1 MKYNIRKMDW
11 AKRRPSDEKPTIV
24 DVEVENLKPE
34 HNHFC
39 QMKVTYQNGDQ
50 QTLFSRVLYNEKN
63 RQVEFRWNARGV
75 RYHRVLALGLPGAL
89 N

>member
-11 AKRRPSDEKPTIV
+11 AKRRPSDEKPTII

-39 QMKVTYQNGDQ
+39 QMIVTYQNGDQ
-50 QTLFSRVLYNEKN
+50 QTLFSRVLYNEKTGKWSLDGMH
-63 RQVEFRWNARGV
+63 VVLDIIEF
-75 RYHRVLALGLPGAL
+75 
-89 N
+89 

>member
-1 MKYNIRKMDW
+1 MKYQIRKMDW
-11 AKRRPSDEKPTIV
+11 AKRRPSDEKPTII

-63 RQVEFRWNARGV
+63 GKWSVDGMHVVLDIIEF
-75 RYHRVLALGLPGAL
+75 
-89 N
+89 